1 MRIPGLPRQRRTVR
15 LGVGLIALA
24 AVNAPL
30 LAPGLSAAYT
40 SHQEHRPAVEA
51 SRGVWD
57 ITGDTGSRTV
67 HAVVLHTGKVLLMAG
82 SGNSQSAFDAKSFT
96 TTLWDP
102 ATNTT
107 RTVRTPWDV
116 FCAGHSFLSNGDVL
130 IAGGT
135 KKYEL
140 LPGQQDPSRGTTVDK
155 KQEFEGLKDSY
166 VFHVATSTYVKV
178 GDLNSARW
186 YPTLLTLP
194 GDKVLAVSGLDAK
207 GKINAG
213 TTEEYDPTTRR
224 WVLTPALN
232 RYFPTYPGLTLMAD
246 GRIFYSGANAGYGSA
261 TVGRQPGLWD
271 LTDNTFQAV
280 PGLPDAGDNET
291 STSVLLA
298 PAQKQEVM
306 IVGGGGVGD
315 SRRATARTAVADLAA
330 PEPHYVP
337 GPALAAAKRYVGAV
351 TLPDD
356 TLLLTGGSTGYRKD
370 DSRTAQLYDPA
381 TGRMT
386 SVAAPHVG
394 RDYHSES
401 ILLPDGRVA
410 TFGSNPL
417 DATNSFEQRI
427 EIYSPAYLFHGP
439 RPVLSAVPTQVPL
452 GSTVLLRS
460 SRHLSRLR
468 LIRPAAVTHDTDT
481 EQRSVAVP
489 LLAQAGGTVAA
500 RVPANPD
507 LLPPDWYMLFG
518 VDDRG
523 VPSVASW
530 VQIGPAGAVVGT
542 RPVTVDTSSTTATD
556 MAGGMAMSTPAP
568 GAAAAATPAAG
579 ATPPAG
585 PAGTSTSIPG
595 AAGTSTSTS
604 IPGAAATPTADPT
617 AAGAATGSSTPSP
630 LLPPA
635 TPILH

>member
-1 MRIPGLPRQRRTVR
+1 MRIPGLRSQRRTVR
-15 LGVGLIALA
+15 LGVGLVALA

-30 LAPGLSAAYT
+30 LAPELTGAYA
-40 SHQEHRPAVEA
+40 SHQEHRPGVEA

-102 ATNTT
+102 VTNTT
-107 RTVRTPWDV
+107 RKVRTPWDV

-166 VFHVATSTYVKV
+166 VFHVATSSYVKV
-178 GDLNSARW
+178 GDLNAARW

-194 GDKVLAVSGLDAK
+194 GDKVVAVSGLDAK

-213 TTEEYDPTTRR
+213 TTEEYDPKTRK

-271 LTDNTFQAV
+271 LTNNTFQPV

-298 PAQKQEVM
+298 PAQTQRVM
-306 IVGGGGVGD
+306 IVGGGGIGD
-315 SRRATARTAVADLAA
+315 STKATARTAVADLAA
-330 PEPHYVP
+330 PQPHYVP

-356 TLLLTGGSTGYRKD
+356 TLLLTGGSTGYRKN
-370 DSRTAQLYDPA
+370 DSRTAQVYDPA
-381 TGRMT
+381 TARMT
-386 SVAAPHVG
+386 SIAAPHVG

-439 RPVLSAVPTQVPL
+439 RPVLSAVPAQVPL
-452 GSTVLLRS
+452 GSTVLLHS
-460 SRHLSRLR
+460 TQHLTRLR
-468 LIRPAAVTHDTDT
+468 LIRPAAVTHNTDT

-489 LLAQAGGTVAA
+489 LIAQADGTVAA
-500 RVPANPD
+500 RVPTNPD

-530 VQIGPAGAVVGT
+530 VQIGAAGTVTGT
-542 RPVTVDTSSTTATD
+542 RPVTVDTSSTTSTD
-556 MAGGMAMSTPAP
+556 MAGAMPTMPTRSTIAKKSTVPTTSSR
-568 GAAAAATPAAG
+568 AAGTPTAATAATPRDTPTGRPTAPAS
-579 ATPPAG
+579 TPPA
-585 PAGTSTSIPG
+585 
-595 AAGTSTSTS
+595 AAGS
-604 IPGAAATPTADPT
+604 AAAPITPT
-617 AAGAATGSSTPSP
+617 P
-630 LLPPA
+630 LLPSA
-635 TPILH
+635 APILR